1 MKTILFLLIPL
12 FLLSCKDRNDDPE
25 PPVTELSKL
34 PPATQT
40 GANKVGCLLDGKAFL
55 PGNYNNSTNCFYQLV
70 DGKYYFV
77 MTFNHKDSNFNLSSL
92 IIGTEAKQIS
102 QNQNYDLLEQIPGN
116 TYAGYSFNALN
127 PTTTTHTHTGKL
139 TITKLDPVNQIVSG
153 TFWYD
158 ILDHEGKLHQIRDG
172 RFDFKYTN

>member
-1 MKTILFLLIPL
+1 MKNLLFLLIPL

-25 PPVTELSKL
+25 QPVTELSKL

-55 PGNYNNSTNCFYQLV
+55 PGNYNNSTNCFYQFV
-70 DGKYYFV
+70 DGEYYFV
-77 MTFNHKDSNFNLSSL
+77 MGLDNKDADYNLTA
-92 IIGTEAKQIS
+92 IAIGTQKKQIHQGEVYNLYELS
-102 QNQNYDLLEQIPGN
+102 ENNAYGGYIYN
-116 TYAGYSFNALN
+116 TFESN
-127 PTTTTHTHTGKL
+127 TTHTHTGKL
-139 TITKLDPVNQIVSG
+139 TITKLDTVNQIVAG